1 MATPSPPPEAT
12 NDIDEGVLIGSAI
25 GVAIVF
31 LVALYMLCR
40 VTYFPREGSWWKKKT
55 RVVMTVRVFCWMLL
69 FVVFP
74 LSYALW
80 IDHYDNVGNSHSDRQ
95 EIVYW
100 AWVGLASAVAFTCC
114 VGFLQDCSADRKSRA
129 RPGQTK
135 PNGKP
140 AASYTRTD
148 GVPPPPQP
156 PTQTPT
162 QTRTQTRT
170 NETALA
176 REYRRPPPDQSFG
189 SILTPEEA
197 ASDLASAAPLLAMP
211 LVPPASP

>member
-25 GVAIVF
+25 GVAIAF

-100 AWVGLASAVAFTCC
+100 AWVGIASAVAFTCC
-114 VGFLQDCSADRKSRA
+114 VGFLQDCSKDRKSRA
-129 RPGQTK
+129 RTGQTK
-135 PNGKP
+135 ANGNP
-140 AASYTRTD
+140 TASSTRTD
-148 GVPPPPQP
+148 RVPPPPPP
-156 PTQTPT
+156 PTETPM
-162 QTRTQTRT
+162 
-170 NETALA
+170 NETVVA
-176 REYRRPPPDQSFG
+176 RGYKRPPPAERPAYAVDNGFNTAE
-189 SILTPEEA
+189 LE
-197 ASDLASAAPLLAMP
+197 SDLASAAPLLAMP
-211 LVPPASP
+211 LFPPAEP